1 MSHESQKERYRS
13 LTPSVTEFRHPTE
26 DASGPR
32 WSGSDMLDA
41 QSIRHHKPT
50 VYPEMLRGALEN
62 TDEYSL
68 RKFQKQ
74 ASVKFDLTSIPQS
87 FNLPVAFSVLINKV
101 GTSPRS
107 IVAAVELLVSIVG
120 ENKHQSI
127 TSLTADDFQRLSD
140 AQNKA
145 QEKLIDIVSEDEN
158 LLLTSLI
165 NLIDNLIKIGGD
177 ESNLSA
183 DLLPQETN
191 ESEHT
196 DAATLKPHHPEKVGR
211 PATLSRLKLA
221 DLLSQETNDSESI
234 DAAILKPHRP
244 EKVGRPATLPRLK
257 LADLLSQETGDLASG
272 EVDTGPAVGNEV
284 W

>member
-1 MSHESQKERYRS
+1 MAHESRTARHKSRMA
-13 LTPSVTEFRHPTE
+13 SVTEFRHPTE

-32 WSGSDMLDA
+32 WSGSNMLDA
-41 QSIRHHKPT
+41 QSIGHHKPT
-50 VYPEMLRGALEN
+50 VSPEMLKGAFEN

-68 RKFQKQ
+68 HKFQKQ
-74 ASVKFDLTSIPQS
+74 ASVKFNLASIPQS
-87 FNLPVAFSVLINKV
+87 FNLPAVFSAFINKV
-101 GTSPRS
+101 GASPKS
-107 IVAAVELLVSIVG
+107 LVAAVELLVSIVG

-127 TSLTADDFQRLSD
+127 TSLTTDDYQRLSD

-145 QEKLIDIVSEDEN
+145 QEKLIDVVSEDEN

-191 ESEHT
+191 EPENT
-196 DAATLKPHHPEKVGR
+196 NAAT
-211 PATLSRLKLA
+211 
-221 DLLSQETNDSESI
+221 
-234 DAAILKPHRP
+234 LKPHRP

-257 LADLLSQETGDLASG
+257 LADLLSQETDAPPSS

>member
-1 MSHESQKERYRS
+1 MIHKSQTARHKSRMTFVPKFPRTSEDESRS
-13 LTPSVTEFRHPTE
+13 RWFDFNAPETQFTP
-26 DASGPR
+26 
-32 WSGSDMLDA
+32 
-41 QSIRHHKPT
+41 HHKPT
-50 VYPEMLRGALEN
+50 AHLEEFISSFKN
-62 TDEYSL
+62 AGEYTTL
-68 RKFQKQ
+68 VPQKQ
-74 ASVKFDLTSIPQS
+74 VYVKSDFTASYSVSIS
-87 FNLPVAFSVLINKV
+87 KV
-101 GTSPRS
+101 GASPKS
-107 IVAAVELLVSIVG
+107 LVAAVELLVSIVG

-127 TSLTADDFQRLSD
+127 TSLTANDYQRL
-140 AQNKA
+140 AGVQEKA
-145 QEKLIDIVSEDEN
+145 QKKLIDVVSEDEN

-165 NLIDNLIKIGGD
+165 NFIDNLIKICSD
-177 ESNLSA
+177 ESNPSA

-191 ESEHT
+191 DPESI

-221 DLLSQETNDSESI
+221 DLLSQETNDPESI

-257 LADLLSQETGDLASG
+257 LADLLSQETDDLASG

>member
-1 MSHESQKERYRS
+1 MAHESRTARHKSRMA
-13 LTPSVTEFRHPTE
+13 SVTEFRHATE

-32 WSGSDMLDA
+32 WSESDMLDA
-41 QSIRHHKPT
+41 QSIGYHKPT

-62 TDEYSL
+62 TDEYSSH
-68 RKFQKQ
+68 KFQKQ
-74 ASVKFDLTSIPQS
+74 ASVKFDLASIPQS
-87 FNLPVAFSVLINKV
+87 FNLPAVFSVFINKV
-101 GTSPRS
+101 GASPKS
-107 IVAAVELLVSIVG
+107 LVAAVELLVSIVG

-127 TSLTADDFQRLSD
+127 TSLTANDYQRL
-140 AQNKA
+140 AGVQEKA
-145 QEKLIDIVSEDEN
+145 QKKLIDVVSEDEN

-165 NLIDNLIKIGGD
+165 NFIDNLIKICSD

-191 ESEHT
+191 DPESI

-221 DLLSQETNDSESI
+221 DLLSQETNDPESI
-234 DAAILKPHRP
+234 DTAILKPHRP

-257 LADLLSQETGDLASG
+257 LADLLSQETGDPASG